1 MLYSK
6 IFIVFI
12 VLIEHLLFN
21 WTILRNTCTFR
32 NKLMNS
38 FVTVLFV
45 IIGVVSLASSD
56 KYMDILIPLT
66 YVNSFLFIYYGSN
79 SSLYA
84 VLTVMLNYLII
95 QISMIFSFD
104 IVYIFSGEQIW
115 LGGILL
121 GSFFDCIF
129 FSILLYILYR
139 MDRQFQVYFLLNKL
153 SGYLKLGLIIFSI
166 TFFVIAILQAM
177 QTNLNHTIYWFYNL
191 LLLLLAFIFFGSVYS
206 IVQITRYFGEINQLN
221 IIYSQE
227 IEKLEDIKS
236 FRHDYRNLLLT
247 LTIYLKS
254 NKVEEAIHLLEEIT
268 SYSESIITDTILKDL
283 KNIQILPLKSIL
295 FTKIQ
300 KALNQQLDVKLEV
313 VGSIEKIEINLL
325 DFIRVAS
332 ILIDNA
338 IEAAQKAKVGTINLK
353 IMQYPKELLMEV
365 ENSFDENDSITVKEM
380 IKKGVSTKVD
390 HSGLGLSYLVKMANR
405 YPNFDFKIDKL
416 KETVKVSIKV
426 NTTLR

>member
-1 MLYSK
+1 
-6 IFIVFI
+6 
-12 VLIEHLLFN
+12 
-21 WTILRNTCTFR
+21 
-32 NKLMNS
+32 MNS

>member
-1 MLYSK
+1 M
-6 IFIVFI
+6 
-12 VLIEHLLFN
+12 LIEHLLFN

-104 IVYIFSGEQIW
+104 IVYIFSGKQIW

-254 NKVEEAIHLLEEIT
+254 NKVEEAIYLLEEIT
-268 SYSESIITDTILKDL
+268 SYSESIITDTVLKDL

-313 VGSIEKIEINLL
+313 VGSIEKVEINLL
-325 DFIRVAS
+325 DFIRVTS

>member
-1 MLYSK
+1 
-6 IFIVFI
+6 
-12 VLIEHLLFN
+12 
-21 WTILRNTCTFR
+21 
-32 NKLMNS
+32 
-38 FVTVLFV
+38 
-45 IIGVVSLASSD
+45 
-56 KYMDILIPLT
+56 
-66 YVNSFLFIYYGSN
+66 
-79 SSLYA
+79 
-84 VLTVMLNYLII
+84 
-95 QISMIFSFD
+95 
-104 IVYIFSGEQIW
+104 
-115 LGGILL
+115 
-121 GSFFDCIF
+121 
-129 FSILLYILYR
+129 
-139 MDRQFQVYFLLNKL
+139 
-153 SGYLKLGLIIFSI
+153 
-166 TFFVIAILQAM
+166 
-177 QTNLNHTIYWFYNL
+177 
-191 LLLLLAFIFFGSVYS
+191 
-206 IVQITRYFGEINQLN
+206 
-221 IIYSQE
+221 
-227 IEKLEDIKS
+227 EKLEDIKS

-254 NKVEEAIHLLEEIT
+254 NKVEEAIYLLEEIT
-268 SYSESIITDTILKDL
+268 SYSESIITDTVLKDL

-313 VGSIEKIEINLL
+313 VGSIEKVEINLL
-325 DFIRVAS
+325 DFIRVTS

>member
-1 MLYSK
+1 M
-6 IFIVFI
+6 
-12 VLIEHLLFN
+12 LIEHLLFN